1 MVPNAWSIKPVA
13 NILEKVSNPV
23 NVNPEMVYHEIGIRS
38 HGKGIFYKEPIFG
51 QELGNKRVFY
61 VEPDCFVVN
70 IVFAWEQAIA
80 KTTTDEKGKIASHRF
95 PMFKPRKDLCDI
107 DYILYLFK
115 SRKGKYLLELASPGG
130 AGRNKT
136 LGQSEFSKLELIL
149 PPIEEQKKIAKIL
162 STWDKA
168 ISTTEQLLVNSQQQ
182 KKALMQ
188 QLLTGKK
195 RLLDNNEIKSRASK
209 TPYATL
215 PSDWGE
221 IAMEEVSSFI
231 TKGATPT
238 TYGFDW
244 QDTGIPFLR
253 SECVGE
259 DGFKESGLAFI
270 CDEAHEA
277 MKRSKVFTGDLLITI
292 TGNVGRI
299 CKLPDHICEANI
311 NQHIAK
317 VTLNLQQV
325 NTDFI
330 YHCLRDI
337 KYRNYFERITTGQA
351 YPQISLVQVRDV
363 VIPLPSRE
371 EQHKI
376 ANILSTADQEITALQ
391 QKLAALQQ
399 EKKALM
405 QQLLT
410 GKRRVKVEVAA

>member
-162 STWDKA
+162 FTWEKA
-168 ISTTEQLLVNSQQQ
+168 IGTTEQLLANSQKQ

-195 RLLDNNEIKSRASK
+195 RLLDSNGVRFS
-209 TPYATL
+209 
-215 PSDWGE
+215 GE
-221 IAMEEVSSFI
+221 WVHGRLGELCTF
-231 TKGATPT
+231 KGGSA
-238 TYGFDW
+238 
-244 QDTGIPFLR
+244 
-253 SECVGE
+253 
-259 DGFKESGLAFI
+259 FKEEYQGHS
-270 CDEAHEA
+270 E
-277 MKRSKVFTGDLLITI
+277 GDLPFIKVSDMNLRGNEKYIGYANNWLTDQAAKELKAKAFPKDTI
-292 TGNVGRI
+292 VF
-299 CKLPDHICEANI
+299 
-311 NQHIAK
+311 AK
-317 VTLNLQQV
+317 VGAALLLNRRRILFRPTIID
-325 NTDFI
+325 NNMMAAIPTKFGDTEFI
-330 YHCLRDI
+330 YQLMLAVDFA
-337 KYRNYFERITTGQA
+337 K
-351 YPQISLVQVRDV
+351 LVQEGAV
-363 VIPLPSRE
+363 PSVNQGDLASFKISYPEKE
-371 EQHKI
+371 EQQKI
-376 ANILSTADQEITALQ
+376 AAVLSTAEQEITSLRQ
-391 QKLAALQQ
+391 ELAALKQ

-410 GKRRVKVEVAA
+410 GKRRVKVEEAA

>member
-51 QELGNKRVFY
+51 KELGNKRVFY
-61 VEPDCFVVN
+61 VEPDCLVVN

-80 KTTTDEKGKIASHRF
+80 KTTINEKGKIASHRF
-95 PMFKPRKDLCDI
+95 PMFKPRGNLCDI

-168 ISTTEQLLVNSQQQ
+168 ISTTEQLLANSQQQ

-195 RLLDNNEIKSRASK
+195 RLLDSNGVRFS
-209 TPYATL
+209 
-215 PSDWGE
+215 GE
-221 IAMEEVSSFI
+221 WVHGRLGELCTF
-231 TKGATPT
+231 KGGSA
-238 TYGFDW
+238 
-244 QDTGIPFLR
+244 
-253 SECVGE
+253 
-259 DGFKESGLAFI
+259 FKEEYQGHS
-270 CDEAHEA
+270 E
-277 MKRSKVFTGDLLITI
+277 GDLPFIKVSDMNLRGNEKYIDYANNWLTNQAAKELKAKAFPKNTI
-292 TGNVGRI
+292 VF
-299 CKLPDHICEANI
+299 
-311 NQHIAK
+311 AK
-317 VTLNLQQV
+317 VGAALLLNRRRILLRPTIID
-325 NTDFI
+325 NNMMAAIPTKFGDTEFI
-330 YHCLRDI
+330 YQLMLAVDFAKFVQEGAVPSVNQGDLASFKI
-337 KYRNYFERITTGQA
+337 S
-351 YPQISLVQVRDV
+351 YPEK
-363 VIPLPSRE
+363 E
-371 EQHKI
+371 EQQKI
-376 ANILSTADQEITALQ
+376 AAVLSTAEQEITALQ
-391 QKLAALQQ
+391 QKLDTLKQ

-410 GKRRVKVEVAA
+410 GKRRVKVEEAA

>member
-162 STWDKA
+162 FTWEKA
-168 ISTTEQLLVNSQQQ
+168 IGTTEQLLANSQKQ

-195 RLLDNNEIKSRASK
+195 RLLDSNGVRFS
-209 TPYATL
+209 
-215 PSDWGE
+215 GE
-221 IAMEEVSSFI
+221 WVHGRLGELCTF
-231 TKGATPT
+231 KGGSA
-238 TYGFDW
+238 
-244 QDTGIPFLR
+244 
-253 SECVGE
+253 
-259 DGFKESGLAFI
+259 FKEEYQGHS
-270 CDEAHEA
+270 E
-277 MKRSKVFTGDLLITI
+277 GDLPFIKVSDMNLRGNEKYIGYANNWLTDQAAKELKAKAFPKDTI
-292 TGNVGRI
+292 VF
-299 CKLPDHICEANI
+299 
-311 NQHIAK
+311 AK
-317 VTLNLQQV
+317 VGAALLLNRRRILFRPTIID
-325 NTDFI
+325 NNMMAAIPTKFGDTEFI
-330 YHCLRDI
+330 YQLMLAVDFA
-337 KYRNYFERITTGQA
+337 K
-351 YPQISLVQVRDV
+351 LVQEGAV
-363 VIPLPSRE
+363 PSVNQGDLASFKISYPEKE
-371 EQHKI
+371 EQQKI
-376 ANILSTADQEITALQ
+376 AAVLSTAEQEITALR
-391 QKLAALQQ
+391 Q
-399 EKKALM
+399 EP
-405 QQLLT
+405 
-410 GKRRVKVEVAA
+410 